1 MEKKYPVLKC
11 TEELWEEIKPTLE
24 SFGITDFSNITYNL
38 WRLKDPDKTV
48 YLVTNYGGYIELPLL
63 IGNTWYR
70 SNETINVSP
79 RYLVNTKEEFLSAV
93 AKLLGKTYPNY
104 GSDYDIDLIKS
115 KERKYLGE
123 NDRIHCST
131 EEEARK
137 VIDIY
142 YILGYKWASSKKEE
156 TNYGYHNSNSVY
168 NLEGVNEKTIKIG
181 DVNTSKAFGKNIIP
195 ASEFINYYTSNNMEK
210 RNIQIDKETARKW
223 YNGNDNTLKELALQA
238 YKKEELKT
246 ISYYEILGSVNT
258 TPNYHHIPHKQS
270 NKWTAIHKLAIIA
283 EYLNEGWKP
292 DWTNINENKYFIY
305 KDDKIK
311 VSYVS
316 RSRECMIYFKSKE
329 LAQKAIEIMSDEI
342 NNIFD

>member
-1 MEKKYPVLKC
+1 MEKKYQVLKC
-11 TEELWEEIKPTLE
+11 TQKLWEEIKPVLE

-38 WRLKDPDKTV
+38 WILKDPDKTI
-48 YLVTNYGGYIELPLL
+48 YLVTNYSGYIESPLL

-70 SNETINVSP
+70 SNEIINVSP

-131 EEEARK
+131 KEEAIK

-142 YILGYKWASSKKEE
+142 YILGYKWADSKKGE
-156 TNYGYHNSNSVY
+156 TNYGYHNSKSVY
-168 NLEGVNEKTIKIG
+168 SLEGVNEKTIKIG
-181 DVNTSKAFGKNIIP
+181 NVNTSKAIGKNIIP

-238 YKKEELKT
+238 YKEDELK
-246 ISYYEILGSVNT
+246 E
-258 TPNYHHIPHKQS
+258 P
-270 NKWTAIHKLAIIA
+270 IIR
-283 EYLNEGWKP
+283 
-292 DWTNINENKYFIY
+292 TNVQMALI
-305 KDDKIK
+305 
-311 VSYVS
+311 
-316 RSRECMIYFKSKE
+316 
-329 LAQKAIEIMSDEI
+329 
-342 NNIFD
+342 

>member
-11 TEELWEEIKPTLE
+11 TKELWEEIKPVLE
-24 SFGITDFSNITYNL
+24 SFGITDFSNITYDF
-38 WRLKDPDKTV
+38 WKLKDSDITV
-48 YLVTNYGGYIELPLL
+48 YLVSNYGGIINSPVL
-63 IGNTWYR
+63 IGNTRYR
-70 SNETINVSP
+70 NNETINASP
-79 RYLVNTKEEFLSAV
+79 RYLVDTKEEFLSAV
-93 AKLLGKTYPNY
+93 AKLLGK
-104 GSDYDIDLIKS
+104 
-115 KERKYLGE
+115 E
-123 NDRIHCST
+123 
-131 EEEARK
+131 
-137 VIDIY
+137 Y
-142 YILGYKWASSKKEE
+142 Y
-156 TNYGYHNSNSVY
+156 NN
-168 NLEGVNEKTIKIG
+168 
-181 DVNTSKAFGKNIIP
+181 
-195 ASEFINYYTSNNMEK
+195 NNMEK

-258 TPNYHHIPHKQS
+258 TPNYHHIPYKQS

-305 KDDKIK
+305 KGDEIK

-329 LAQKAIEIMSDEI
+329 LAQKAIEIMGDEI
-342 NNIFD
+342 NYIFD